1 MILFLALCSPWT
13 NSFSWIFSWISSPF
27 IEISLFYKQK
37 PLGQYSI
44 AFLSKQP
51 LGLITHLFLT
61 FSPWASYISHYQEL
75 QPLGLYFLKT
85 SLSTPNVKQT
95 QPSTSKWAILIANP
109 LKGEG
114 VEHRPTRM
122 CGLDLWLKPFKGG
135 YSINRRVVN

>member
-44 AFLSKQP
+44 AFWWKQP

-61 FSPWASYISHYQEL
+61 FSPWASI
-75 QPLGLYFLKT
+75 
-85 SLSTPNVKQT
+85 
-95 QPSTSKWAILIANP
+95 
-109 LKGEG
+109 
-114 VEHRPTRM
+114 
-122 CGLDLWLKPFKGG
+122 C
-135 YSINRRVVN
+135 